1 MNAASVF
8 GGFCLLEG
16 KVDMWMFLHP
26 WDKEQD
32 KRKAQGRKGFFLC
45 LAYPSFMD

>member
-16 KVDMWMFLHP
+16 KVDMWMFCAQGI
-26 WDKEQD
+26 KEQD
-32 KRKAQGRKGFFLC
+32 KRQPFKE
-45 LAYPSFMD
+45 YPGGCP